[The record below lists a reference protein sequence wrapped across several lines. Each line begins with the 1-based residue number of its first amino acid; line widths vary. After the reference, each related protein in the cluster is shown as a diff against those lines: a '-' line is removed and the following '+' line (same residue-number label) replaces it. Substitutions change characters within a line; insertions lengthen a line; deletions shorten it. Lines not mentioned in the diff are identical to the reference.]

1 DFDKMASDLQSELP
15 SHLPS
20 DYAANALWAAAAKDH
35 NLVAA
40 FEARKQDV
48 KAAASQ
54 FAQLEAL
61 YNQLARD
68 PNPDARKQEA
78 IAWLQQQGQ
87 QLGIIM
93 NSAEIIRRAKA
104 AIIKTA
110 KEHPAYDDEATQTRL
125 AVAAAVRGA
134 SAPIMPDP
142 PPNFGRMTD
151 QEFRNWKRENLGW
164 E

>member
-1 DFDKMASDLQSELP
+1 EAANSSPPKDEQAPADEQPPADDWEQQLQELLGTKSDPLTDLVNEEAKHQIAELQGQNAQLLAERRRQIDQRDFDKMASDLQSELP

-78 IAWLQQQGQ
+78 IAWLQQ
-87 QLGIIM
+87 
-93 NSAEIIRRAKA
+93 
-104 AIIKTA
+104 
-110 KEHPAYDDEATQTRL
+110 
-125 AVAAAVRGA
+125 
-134 SAPIMPDP
+134 
-142 PPNFGRMTD
+142 
-151 QEFRNWKRENLGW
+151 
-164 E
+164 